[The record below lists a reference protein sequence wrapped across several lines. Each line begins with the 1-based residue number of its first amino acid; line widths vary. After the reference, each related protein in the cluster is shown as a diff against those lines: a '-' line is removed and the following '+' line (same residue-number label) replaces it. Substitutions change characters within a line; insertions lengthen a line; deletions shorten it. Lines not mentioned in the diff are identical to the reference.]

1 MIITVRDVI
10 YFLVPIAQWYDRRH
24 QTHPITKKHIT
35 DICLLV
41 YRLGASN
48 SSINPILY
56 CYMNKK
62 FRISFM
68 VSYLTVHQN
77 YQFHVWCS
85 RFCFVYSNRISWL
98 DVRYDFKTIWQCI
111 RCVAKAT
118 TKSTNLIIVL
128 APCLHAF
135 RQQVAM
141 NSDQKFK
148 ACNCFHLQFMWLKCW

>member
-1 MIITVRDVI
+1 MNETSVF
-10 YFLVPIAQWYDRRH
+10 FLF
-24 QTHPITKKHIT
+24 
-35 DICLLV
+35 C
-41 YRLGASN
+41 RLGASN

-98 DVRYDFKTIWQCI
+98 GARYDSKTIWQCI
-111 RCVAKAT
+111 RHAAKAT
-118 TKSTNLIIVL
+118 TKSTNSIIVP

-135 RQQVAM
+135 QLQVAM
-141 NSDQKFK
+141 NSGQKFK
-148 ACNCFHLQFMWLKCW
+148 SFQLLLLAMHAIEIKIINHAKEHRIIFKWMWQIV